1 MNNNR
6 NISTFSPFITFC
18 QHVIPLAYD
27 ESMSYYETLCAL
39 RDYLVNTVI
48 PAVNNNADAVTE
60 LQESY
65 TNFISTINNK
75 VKELEDYMNNY
86 FENLDVQTEINNK
99 LDEMASDGTLDEII
113 NTQIFGELNNKISGL
128 ENDNTTI
135 KNDITSLEN
144 KDTELESKIE
154 TNTTSINQI
163 NTKLNE
169 IKNCLVIGDS
179 WTSDSSAGR
188 NLRNGAESWVNTFKN
203 IFNKNFINVSENAAG
218 FVNVGD
224 ESALSTFVTQYTTYI
239 NLETTNKDLLDTII
253 IFGGQND
260 IYNNKSL
267 TDIKSAID
275 NLATAINENTP
286 HAKVYLAY
294 GNMQNLVTTNT
305 YRALINSVLEYASTT
320 YNWTCT
326 NASGWLIGGST
337 NLYANQ
343 SHQNADGNKR
353 IISMM
358 NTFLFG
364 GDGIS
369 VPVTV
374 SNFKVNSQSVSDY
387 TFSQNQIIYKPFQGL
402 LQGTLY
408 WTFTTGTYNQIT
420 AGGHLY
426 CTFDTNLKGGSDY
439 DKFLPSIMYAATDG
453 NQESLVGRCSLTNY
467 NNNNVY
473 KINMGCYN
481 AATNNQAL
489 VVTSI
494 TFNVSLII

>member
-60 LQESY
+60 LQKAFETLQNY
-65 TNFISTINNK
+65 
-75 VKELEDYMNNY
+75 VDNY
-86 FENLDVQTEINNK
+86 FTDLNIQNEINNK
-99 LDEMASDGTLDEII
+99 LDQMADDGTLANII
-113 NTQIFGELNNKISGL
+113 NQDIFTDLNNKITEL

-144 KDTELESKIE
+144 KDTELENKDNELESDIQSN
-154 TNTTSINQI
+154 TNSINQI
-163 NTKLNE
+163 NSKINE

-179 WTSDSSAGR
+179 WTSDSAAGR
-188 NLRNGAESWVNTFKN
+188 NLRSGAESWVNTFKK

-224 ESALSTFVTQYTTYI
+224 ETALSTFVTQYTTYI

-260 IYNNKSL
+260 VYNNKSL
-267 TDIKSAID
+267 TDIKAAID

-294 GNMQNLVTTNT
+294 GNMQNLVTTNN
-305 YRALINSVLEYASTT
+305 YRSLINAVLEYASTT

-343 SHQNADGNKR
+343 SHQNAEGNKR

-374 SNFKVNSQSVSDY
+374 SNFKVNNQSVSDY

-408 WTFTTGTYNQIT
+408 WTFTTGTYNQMT

-426 CTFDTNLKGGSDY
+426 CTFDTDLKGGSDY

-473 KINMGCYN
+473 KVNMGCYN

>member
-6 NISTFSPFITFC
+6 NISTFSPFITYC

-39 RDYLVNTVI
+39 RDYI
-48 PAVNNNADAVTE
+48 GKMIEAVNNNADAVTE
-60 LQESY
+60 LQNAFNTLQNY
-65 TNFISTINNK
+65 
-75 VKELEDYMNNY
+75 VDNY
-86 FENLDVQTEINNK
+86 FNNLDVQTEINNK
-99 LDEMASDGTLDEII
+99 LDEMVSDGTLNTII
-113 NTQIFGELNNKISGL
+113 NQEIFSDLNNKVTEL
-128 ENDNTTI
+128 ENNNTTI
-135 KNDITSLEN
+135 NNDITELKN
-144 KDTELESKIE
+144 KDTDLESKIE

-163 NTKLNE
+163 NSKLNE

-239 NLETTNKDLLDTII
+239 NLENTNKSLLDTII

-275 NLATAINENTP
+275 SLASSINENTP

-294 GNMQNLVTTNT
+294 GNMQNLVTSNT

-343 SHQNADGNKR
+343 SHQNAEGNKR

-374 SNFKVNSQSVSDY
+374 SNFKVNDQSISEY
-387 TFSQNQIIYKPFQGL
+387 SFSQNQIIYKPFQGL

-408 WTFTTGTYNQIT
+408 WTFTTGTYNQMT
-420 AGGHLY
+420 PGGHLY
-426 CTFDTNLKGGSDY
+426 CTFDTDLKGGSDY